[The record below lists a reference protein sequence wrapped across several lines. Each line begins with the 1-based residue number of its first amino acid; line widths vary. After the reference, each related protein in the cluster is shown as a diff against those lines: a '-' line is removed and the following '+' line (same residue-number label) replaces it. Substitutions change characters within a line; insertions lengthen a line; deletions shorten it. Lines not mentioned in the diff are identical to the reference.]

1 MNQVYVSIGS
11 NIHPQENIRQ
21 LLEILTQDFGEIRV
35 SEFVKTKP
43 IGIEDQA
50 DFVNGA
56 VVFETELD
64 QVQLQKYL
72 KSVENKLGRDRSL
85 PKFGPRTMDL
95 DLVVW
100 NGIVV
105 DDDFYTRDFLRKS
118 IESIGFK

>member
-1 MNQVYVSIGS
+1 MNQVYISIGS
-11 NIHPQENIRQ
+11 NIHPQENIRL
-21 LLEILTQDFGEIRV
+21 LLEILKQDFWEIRV

-50 DFVNGA
+50 DFMNGA
-56 VVFETELD
+56 VAFKTKLD
-64 QVQLQKYL
+64 QFQMREYL
-72 KSVENKLGRDRSL
+72 KSVEDRLGRDRSL

-105 DDDFYTRDFLRKS
+105 DDDFYTRGFLRKS
-118 IESIGFK
+118 IESIGFE